1 VSDPRGMTMK
11 KASLKG
17 RRPPSGEKRQFLI
30 SMDPAVVRA
39 IKVAALEDDMTA
51 SAIMEEAAK
60 AWLMQRA
67 EAPRK
72 P

>member
-1 VSDPRGMTMK
+1 MK

-67 EAPRK
+67 EASRK